1 MCGDNRED
9 IFNLVSLNLISNKI
23 KVKII
28 GGGRASYIKA
38 KGLLEKG
45 CLVHILSK
53 DFSEDILELEKENII
68 LEEGEYY
75 KEFIKKCHL
84 VIIAVDDEV
93 ICEKICNDCEE
104 EYKVYINASNFREG
118 VGIIPYSKSY
128 KNLSFSIGSKIGS
141 PKVTREI
148 GREIEKIVEENDE
161 YSIIVGNIRR
171 KAKKEKRKEEIIE
184 FISGEL
190 FKKAFFCGEGY
201 ALLNKTFGE
210 EISKRLL
217 DLKSDLKI

>member
-9 IFNLVSLNLISNKI
+9 IFNLVSLNLISNKL
-23 KVKII
+23 KVHIV

-53 DFSEDILELEKENII
+53 DFSDDILKLKKENLI

-75 KEFIKKCHL
+75 KEFIKNCHL
-84 VIIAVDDEV
+84 VIIAVQDE
-93 ICEKICNDCEE
+93 ILCKKICDDCEE

-148 GREIEKIVEENDE
+148 GRDIEKIVEENDE

-184 FISGEL
+184 FVSGEL
-190 FKKAFFCGEGY
+190 FKKAFFCGEGC
-201 ALLNKTFGE
+201 AILNKTFGK
-210 EISKRLL
+210 EIAKRLL
-217 DLKSDLKI
+217 DFKE